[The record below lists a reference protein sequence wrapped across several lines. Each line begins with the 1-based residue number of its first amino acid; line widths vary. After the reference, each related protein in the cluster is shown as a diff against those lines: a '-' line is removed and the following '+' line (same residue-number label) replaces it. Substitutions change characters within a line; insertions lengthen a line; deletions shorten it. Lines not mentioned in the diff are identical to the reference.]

1 MGRLKNKVA
10 IITGG
15 ARGQGESH
23 ARLFAKEGAS
33 VLITDMLD
41 EIGEAISLEL
51 RGEGRDVHYARL
63 DVASENDWQT
73 VIDSALSR
81 WGRIDILINNA
92 GVVGSMASVAD
103 ETLESWNKLIS
114 INQRGVFLGL
124 KHGAPAIE
132 RSGGGSIVN
141 TCSINGT
148 VGNPGGFSYQAS
160 KGAVKMMTR
169 AAAMEYASRGVR
181 VNSVSPGLVM
191 THMAV
196 EEGEESNREFSE
208 ATPMKRA
215 AQPIEVSY
223 GVLFLASDEASYVT
237 GADLFIDGGYT
248 AQ

>member
-1 MGRLKNKVA
+1 MGRVQDKVT

-23 ARLFAKEGAS
+23 ARLLASEGAA
-33 VLITDMLD
+33 VLITDVLD
-41 EIGEAISLEL
+41 ELGEALATEL
-51 RGEGRDVHYARL
+51 RDVGADVHYMHL
-63 DVASENDWQT
+63 NVSSEDEWNA
-73 VIDSALSR
+73 VIEAAEQR
-81 WGRIDILINNA
+81 WGRVDVLVNNA
-92 GVVGSMASVAD
+92 GIVGSMKSVAD
-103 ETLESWNKLIS
+103 EELDAWAKMTA
-114 INQRGVFLGL
+114 INQQGVFLGL

-132 RSGGGSIVN
+132 RSGGGAIVN

-160 KGAVKMMTR
+160 KGSVKMMTR
-169 AAAMEYASRGVR
+169 AAAMEYANRGVR

-191 THMAV
+191 TAMADA
-196 EEGEESNREFSE
+196 EGEESNKEFSE

-237 GADLFIDGGYT
+237 GTDLFIDGGYT

>member
-1 MGRLKNKVA
+1 MGRVQGKVT

-23 ARLFAKEGAS
+23 ARLFAQEGAS
-33 VLITDMLD
+33 VLVTDMLD
-41 EIGEAISLEL
+41 ESGEAVASEL
-51 RGEGRDVHYARL
+51 RNSGHDVHYMHL
-63 DVASENDWQT
+63 NVASEDEWKN
-73 VIDSALSR
+73 VIAAAEER
-81 WGRIDILINNA
+81 WGRIDILVNNA
-92 GVVGSMASVAD
+92 GIVGTMKPV
-103 ETLESWNKLIS
+103 EEEGLEGWSLTTA
-114 INQRGVFLGL
+114 INQQGVFLGL

-132 RSGGGSIVN
+132 RSGGGAIVN

-169 AAAMEYASRGVR
+169 AAAMEYAHRSVR

-191 THMAV
+191 TPMAK
-196 EEGEESNREFSE
+196 EEGEKSNREFSN

-223 GVLFLASDEASYVT
+223 GVLYLASDEASYVT
-237 GADLFIDGGYT
+237 GADLLIDGGYT